1 LNIITRRKINQYCEL
16 YKPAAQPLRAWY
28 YQVREERWENPADI
42 RQAYNSADFID
53 GHRVIFNIMGNQYQ
67 LVIDVFY
74 AYGKNNGT
82 VLVRWFGNH
91 KEYNQI
97 NVRNLK

>member
-1 LNIITRRKINQYCEL
+1 
-16 YKPAAQPLRAWY
+16 
-28 YQVREERWENPADI
+28 
-42 RQAYNSADFID
+42 
-53 GHRVIFNIMGNQYQ
+53 MGNQYR

-82 VLVRWFGNH
+82 GLVRWFGNH